1 MLELKRTIYPI
12 PYEPLSL
19 RRECEK
25 YLSVENVNM
34 NKGVTVMQVSDSAK
48 EKIVELM
55 QKKNVNTLRIY
66 FSGYG

>member
-12 PYEPLSL
+12 PYEPLSH
-19 RRECEK
+19 RRECEN
-25 YLSVENVNM
+25 YLSVGNVKM